1 MSISRYTSK
10 ACVCIAHNKYIL
22 CCSDDVV
29 DWCVEIIKFSVA
41 LGLDILT
48 KYPWIWQIGVAGF
61 GLVAVTALIALLK
74 AGQSRPTKDT
84 KKEKK
89 SK

>member
-1 MSISRYTSK
+1 M
-10 ACVCIAHNKYIL
+10 
-22 CCSDDVV
+22 DM
-29 DWCVEIIKFSVA
+29 IKFSVA
-41 LGLDILT
+41 LGIEILN

-61 GLVAVTALIALLK
+61 GLVAITALIALVK
-74 AGQSRPTKDT
+74 AGRSRPAKDS